1 MAFAIVMFITYN
13 DLLVDIDH
21 RNVATQQLQGSNRAT
36 SKFQPSIISSSGDVG
51 EDKERKIRVLIAR
64 TVSSAEIPNVVAD
77 VKRINSYRNS
87 NHQQRDELIEES
99 ISQCSTN
106 VQSYTDQLTI
116 NHTFYQMNETSTL
129 SKLGNGFRSFPNKIL
144 CHAANPNTNFTMMN
158 YFHLVHVNFV
168 FFARNGDVA
177 LELSNKL
184 VDDDDDG
191 SVNNLLTVDI
201 IDVSLSPAK
210 IWSWLNLI
218 DEERLTLPEQSSSS
232 SLNTSEYYNYVWMI
246 DGDIILRSLN
256 WQAFWQQIH
265 LIRPRIA
272 QPVPVYPNG
281 YPGTKHSV
289 LWHQNDIR
297 VIAGETAI
305 VEIMMPL
312 IDVRTWLGYRAIIL
326 NQSEEELLQP
336 IRSRGEDC
344 FDLAWCHYARH
355 GKDGMLSE
363 QTYPQSNMNYNPNS
377 PHFEYDIA
385 NNNGGGL
392 ADAASSLPS
401 DASST
406 TNKQSAAE
414 AAAAIMNGFHN
425 RSCVILYQLPVE
437 HGNGLSLSKNKG
449 YRDSGV
455 KVRLYLKRNFHIRW
469 AVQTVYETL
478 SA

>member
-1 MAFAIVMFITYN
+1 MAFAIVM
-13 DLLVDIDH
+13 LG
-21 RNVATQQLQGSNRAT
+21 ATQQLQGSNRAT
-36 SKFQPSIISSSGDVG
+36 SNFQPSIISSSTGNVDVG
-51 EDKERKIRVLIAR
+51 EDKEKKIRVLIAR

-87 NHQQRDELIEES
+87 NHQQQDELIEES

-106 VQSYTDQLTI
+106 IQSYTDQLTI

-184 VDDDDDG
+184 VDDDDDDG

-232 SLNTSEYYNYVWMI
+232 SLNTSKYYNYVWMI

-297 VIAGETAI
+297 VK
-305 VEIMMPL
+305 
-312 IDVRTWLGYRAIIL
+312 
-326 NQSEEELLQP
+326 
-336 IRSRGEDC
+336 IR
-344 FDLAWCHYARH
+344 
-355 GKDGMLSE
+355 
-363 QTYPQSNMNYNPNS
+363 
-377 PHFEYDIA
+377 DI
-385 NNNGGGL
+385 
-392 ADAASSLPS
+392 
-401 DASST
+401 
-406 TNKQSAAE
+406 
-414 AAAAIMNGFHN
+414 H
-425 RSCVILYQLPVE
+425 
-437 HGNGLSLSKNKG
+437 
-449 YRDSGV
+449 
-455 KVRLYLKRNFHIRW
+455 
-469 AVQTVYETL
+469 
-478 SA
+478 

>member
-1 MAFAIVMFITYN
+1 MAFAIVM
-13 DLLVDIDH
+13 LG
-21 RNVATQQLQGSNRAT
+21 ATQQLQGSNRAT
-36 SKFQPSIISSSGDVG
+36 SNFQPSIISSSGDVG
-51 EDKERKIRVLIAR
+51 EDDKEKIRVLIAR

-377 PHFEYDIA
+377 PNFKYDIA

-392 ADAASSLPS
+392 SDAASSLSSSLAS

-406 TNKQSAAE
+406 TNKQSAT
-414 AAAAIMNGFHN
+414 AAAIMNGFHN
-425 RSCVILYQLPVE
+425 RSCVILYQVPVE
-437 HGNGLSLSKNKG
+437 HGNGLSLSKNKI
-449 YRDSGV
+449 YRQSGEM
-455 KVRLYLKRNFHIRW
+455 VRLYLKRNFHIRW
-469 AVQTVYETL
+469 AVKTVYETL